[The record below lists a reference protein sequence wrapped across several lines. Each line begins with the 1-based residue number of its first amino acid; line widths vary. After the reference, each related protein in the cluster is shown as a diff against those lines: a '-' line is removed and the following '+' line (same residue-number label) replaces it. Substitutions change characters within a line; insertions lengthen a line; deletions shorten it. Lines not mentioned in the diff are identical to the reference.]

1 MNGPLVD
8 TSVLVDVYSGRVSPE
23 ADVLETLLADGPDP
37 AVAPIILQEFLQGLS
52 RAGELSRGLD
62 YLQRFIQL
70 PPPDYDLHERAAA
83 LQRDMRRQGATA
95 GTVDALIV
103 AIAET
108 AGVPLLTSDRLQA
121 KLCAIAGVVAL

>member
-8 TSVLVDVYSGRVSPE
+8 TSVLVDFFLGRVSPE
-23 ADVLETLLADGPDP
+23 ADVLQTLLADGPDP

-52 RAGELSRGLD
+52 RPSDIARGRD

-70 PPPDYDLHERAAA
+70 PPPDYPLHERAASLHRSLRA
-83 LQRDMRRQGATA
+83 AGFTA

-103 AIAET
+103 AT
-108 AGVPLLTSDRLQA
+108 AQRADLPLLTSDRLQVR
-121 KLCAIAGVVAL
+121 LCAQAGIAAL